1 MRQYPTHP
9 LPGIITIILRH
20 GKFLLVQRAREPDQ
34 GKWAFPGGL
43 IEVGETA
50 AQAALRELA
59 EETGIIA
66 EAGKL
71 LDVFDVI
78 IRDESHRV
86 HYHFL
91 LQAML
96 CRWVAGDGV
105 AADDAAD
112 VGWFTPAEIVGLST
126 SSNVNRLV
134 TLTLSADTLITH
146 APVA

>member
-34 GKWAFPGGL
+34 GKWACPGGL

-66 EAGKL
+66 
-71 LDVFDVI
+71 
-78 IRDESHRV
+78 
-86 HYHFL
+86 
-91 LQAML
+91 
-96 CRWVAGDGV
+96 
-105 AADDAAD
+105 
-112 VGWFTPAEIVGLST
+112 
-126 SSNVNRLV
+126 
-134 TLTLSADTLITH
+134 
-146 APVA
+146 